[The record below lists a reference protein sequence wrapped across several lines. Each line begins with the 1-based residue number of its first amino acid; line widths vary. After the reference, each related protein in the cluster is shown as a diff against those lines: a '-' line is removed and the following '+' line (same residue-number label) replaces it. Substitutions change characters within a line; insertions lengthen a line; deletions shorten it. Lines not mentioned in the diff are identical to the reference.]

1 LNNRAT
7 ITESEIGRDAYD
19 HVVAEVDDPAITVVE
34 SHAVPGGSAR
44 VELHYGLIV
53 LDHEMPTVRLRAL
66 WKDPGEF
73 SSLIP
78 Y

>member
-1 LNNRAT
+1 LVDAVGALLQQPGDQYGV
-7 ITESEIGRDAYD
+7 EIGTDAYD

-53 LDHEMPTVRLRAL
+53 LDHEML
-66 WKDPGEF
+66 DG
-73 SSLIP
+73 
-78 Y
+78 